1 MWGWTTPPCPSSLI
15 KIPPHGTC
23 GGKGVSKNNTGRK
36 RFTGRLG
43 LGVPWGDPATRVIF
57 KDSIVTSIEHTDQ
70 HVIIRLPPF
79 TDGNRKGTL
88 LSTSFNILKQAI
100 DPIREDFK
108 HYLLASL
115 NDKLNSLFPGNLVKD
130 FVCDR

>member
-1 MWGWTTPPCPSSLI
+1 L
-15 KIPPHGTC
+15 
-23 GGKGVSKNNTGRK
+23 
-36 RFTGRLG
+36 
-43 LGVPWGDPATRVIF
+43 GDPATRVI
-57 KDSIVTSIEHTDQ
+57 VTSTEHTDQ
-70 HVIIRLPPF
+70 HVIIRLPPL

-88 LSTSFNILKQAI
+88 FSTSFNILKQAI